1 MKVHDPWP
9 IHVWN
14 QRFPR
19 IGGVSYA
26 IELRTNPLPPVPVM
40 SDPRN
45 GKTTANGPRRLRR
58 TLVLIV
64 MLSVFWIVLSGRL
77 GLQYFIFMAASIA
90 IVLATNP
97 DRPFAPNRSFGERV
111 GSVVHFFRYLFW
123 LLWNV
128 LKANIEVAARIL
140 HPRMPIRPQ
149 LMIFRS
155 PMKSDVG
162 RVVVAN
168 SMTLTPGTITV
179 DLKGDRFLVHA
190 LHPVSAGAV
199 TEAHLQNAV
208 GPLFGEE
215 REAPPRV
222 KWYSSYRD
230 IPLDRPEDQ

>member
-1 MKVHDPWP
+1 VGRSGNVRALISD
-9 IHVWN
+9 
-14 QRFPR
+14 
-19 IGGVSYA
+19 
-26 IELRTNPLPPVPVM
+26 NPLLQAVAM
-40 SDPRN
+40 AESRN
-45 GKTTANGPRRLRR
+45 GKAATNGSRRIRR

-64 MLSVFWIVLSGRL
+64 ILSLFWLILSGKI
-77 GLQYFIFMAASIA
+77 GLQYFIFMAAAIA
-90 IVLATNP
+90 IVVSTNP
-97 DRPFAPNRSFGERV
+97 DRPFAPSRGIGERLASA
-111 GSVVHFFRYLFW
+111 GHFFRYLVW
-123 LLWNV
+123 LLWNI

-155 PMKSDVG
+155 PMKSDVA

-179 DLKGDRFLVHA
+179 DLKDDRFLVHS

-208 GPLFGEE
+208 GPMFHED
-215 REAPPRV
+215 REAPPKV
-222 KWYSSYRD
+222 KWYSSYQD